1 MRQIKWNKLA
11 RDDYFDNIDFLL
23 KNWSEIEAQNFIDEV
38 DEVIFILRKG
48 KVDYQETDYLN
59 IRRCVIRKQITL
71 FYKIIDTEHVEL
83 LRFWNNDQDDK
94 KLTF

>member
-11 RDDYFDNIDFLL
+11 RDEYFDNIDYLL

-48 KVDYQETDYLN
+48 KVDYQETDYPN
-59 IRRCVIRKQITL
+59 IRRCVIREQITL
-71 FYKIIDTEHVEL
+71 FYKIIDNEHVEL
-83 LRFWNNDQDDK
+83 LRFWNNYQDDK

>member
-83 LRFWNNDQDDK
+83 LRFWNNYQDDK

>member
-71 FYKIIDTEHVEL
+71 FYKIIDTEHDEL
-83 LRFWNNDQDDK
+83 LRFWNNYQDDK